1 MGTLTT
7 RANVKQ
13 FIGILSGVTAFDAV
27 LDTLVTLV
35 DTLVEDYCHRHF
47 ADTTYTE
54 FYDGQSNQRRLCL
67 RNYPIIS
74 ITSIHDD
81 TNRDFDSGTLISADD
96 YTFET
101 GSDSNGIVHFHAAS
115 LGRGIRNV
123 KAVYRAGYATIP
135 TPLTMAAN
143 MIVAAIYNRR
153 KALGTSGGS
162 LASLST
168 SLATQFMPDEAKL
181 LLNRYQKWA
190 ESA

>member
-13 FIGILSGVTAFDAV
+13 FLGILSDVTAYDNI
-27 LDTLVTLV
+27 LDTFVTVV
-35 DTLVEDYCHRHF
+35 DDVVENYCHRRF

-54 FYDGQSNQRRLCL
+54 YYDGQSNQRRLCL

-74 ITSIHDD
+74 VTSIHDD
-81 TNRDFDSGTLISADD
+81 PNRDYDSGTLIDADD

-101 GSDSNGIVHFHAAS
+101 GADSNGIVSLHGTS

-123 KAVYRAGYATIP
+123 KAVYRAGYASIP
-135 TPLTMAAN
+135 TPLTQAAN
-143 MIVAAIYNRR
+143 MIVASVYNRR

-162 LASLST
+162 LASLSS
-168 SLATQFMPDEAKL
+168 SLATGFLPDAAKFVL
-181 LLNRYQKWA
+181 DRYKKWA